1 MKKTLYA
8 IWEIVEV
15 FLIAIIAVAAIKYF
29 LIQPFIVNGAS
40 MEPNFSDGNYLL
52 IDEISYRLADPQRGD
67 VVVFRAPTN
76 QSIYYI
82 KRVIGLPGE
91 KIEITS
97 DKVIITNKE
106 HPNGAELQEPYLE
119 SALSPNP
126 FGTIVMTLKD
136 SEYFVMGDNRSNSL
150 DSRRWGPLVRSDIVG
165 AVRLRLWPV
174 SQLSFLVNRYM
185 PSNTTM
191 VLRLSQPNK
200 QEVNIFYCESSS
212 CATIL

>member
-1 MKKTLYA
+1 
-8 IWEIVEV
+8 
-15 FLIAIIAVAAIKYF
+15 
-29 LIQPFIVNGAS
+29 
-40 MEPNFSDGNYLL
+40 
-52 IDEISYRLADPQRGD
+52 
-67 VVVFRAPTN
+67 VVVFRAPTS

-174 SQLSFLVNRYM
+174 SQLSFF
-185 PSNTTM
+185 S
-191 VLRLSQPNK
+191 K
-200 QEVNIFYCESSS
+200 QVY
-212 CATIL
+212 AQ